1 MTALPRRPG
10 RRRFL
15 VAAAACAVAQ
25 LVPETPS
32 RAGAAEAEAAEPVAI
47 TVKASPIAGFS
58 RREPSQTRFGA
69 LEFVGG
75 LALTSSYRGFGG
87 LSALRLDAA
96 GARFTALSDK
106 GEWFTG
112 RLVYRGRMLVGLDDV
127 VAAPILG
134 ADGRPVA
141 ARGWF
146 DTESIALDGDVAYVG
161 IERVN
166 QILRL
171 DRFGQDGVR
180 ARGQAIAVPR
190 EILDLPRNKGLE
202 ALVFVP
208 RDRPLG
214 GTLIAISERG
224 LDAAGNLRAFLIG
237 GPSPGQFS
245 LRRRN
250 DFDVSD
256 AALLP
261 SGDLLVLERKFN
273 LIEGV
278 RIRIRRIALAAIAP
292 GAVVDGEAIF
302 DADLDDEVD
311 NMEGLDVHRTAD
323 GDIMLTM
330 ISDDNFS
337 LLQRTLLLQFRL
349 IAP

>member
-15 VAAAACAVAQ
+15 AAAVACAVAQ
-25 LVPETPS
+25 LVPEAPS
-32 RAGAAEAEAAEPVAI
+32 RAGAAEAEPAEAVAI
-47 TVKASPIAGFS
+47 TVRASPIAGFS

-69 LEFVGG
+69 LEFLSG
-75 LALTSSYRGFGG
+75 LVLTSSYRGFGG

-96 GARFTALSDK
+96 GERFTALSDK
-106 GEWFTG
+106 GDWFTG
-112 RLVYRGRMLVGLDDV
+112 RLVYRGRTLAGLDDV

-134 ADGRPVA
+134 GDGRPVA

-146 DTESIALDGDVAYVG
+146 DTESLTLDGDVAYVG

-166 QILRL
+166 QILRF

-180 ARGQAIAVPR
+180 ARGQAIPVPR
-190 EILDLPRNKGLE
+190 EILNLPHNKGLE

-224 LDAAGNLRAFLIG
+224 LDAAGNLQAFLIG

-273 LIEGV
+273 LIDGV
-278 RIRIRRIALAAIAP
+278 RIRIRRVALAAIAP

-311 NMEGLDVHRTAD
+311 NMEGIAVHRTAD
-323 GDIMLTM
+323 GDILLTM

-349 IAP
+349 VAP

>member
-1 MTALPRRPG
+1 MTAVPRRCD

-15 VAAAACAVAQ
+15 VASAAFAATQAIGVA
-25 LVPETPS
+25 PS
-32 RAGAAEAEAAEPVAI
+32 RAAETGPVPI
-47 TVKASPIAGFS
+47 TVTARPIAGFS
-58 RREPSQTRFGA
+58 RRDPSLRRFGA

-75 LALTSSYRGFGG
+75 LVLTSSYRGFGG
-87 LSALRLDAA
+87 LSALRLDA
-96 GARFTALSDK
+96 GGERFTALSDK

-112 RLVYRGRMLVGLDDV
+112 RFRYSGKTIVGLDEV
-127 VAAPILG
+127 QAAPILG

-166 QILRL
+166 QILRF

-180 ARGQAIAVPR
+180 ARGQPIPVPR
-190 EILDLPRNKGLE
+190 EILLLPHNKGLE
-202 ALVFVP
+202 AMVFVP
-208 RDRPLG
+208 RDKPLG

-224 LDAAGNLRAFLIG
+224 LDAAGNLEAFLIG
-237 GPSPGQFS
+237 GPSPGLFTV
-245 LRRRN
+245 RRR
-250 DFDVSD
+250 DAFDISD

-261 SGDLLVLERKFN
+261 SGDLLVLERKFS
-273 LIEGV
+273 LLEGV
-278 RIRIRRIALAAIAP
+278 GIRIRRIALSSISP
-292 GAVVDGEAIF
+292 GAVVDGETLF
-302 DADLDDEVD
+302 EADLQDEID
-311 NMEGLDVHRTAD
+311 NMEGLDVRQTPD

-330 ISDDNFS
+330 VSDDNFS
-337 LLQRTLLLQFRL
+337 LLQRTMLLQFRL